1 MIMKSLM
8 QYTDFRAYL
17 RDWIAERKMEG
28 LPGSNRWFAQ
38 KLGFTSTSWL
48 TEVLKGE
55 KNLSKITVNKLSV
68 LFKHTPVEARYFEAL
83 VFFNQSRGLNERNL
97 YYEQLTGMQKLR
109 NVKTLSQDQY
119 EFFAAWYHSVVR
131 SLIGMYKFTNEYGR
145 LGSMVSPPIT
155 AHEAEESVQ
164 LLENLGMV
172 RRGDDGVLALVSSA
186 ITSGENVTSLAIT
199 NFQLETMR
207 LGQEAIDRHAKETRD
222 ISSLTVG
229 ISAPTFGKIIELL
242 SDTRK
247 RIVEM
252 SNNDADADRV
262 YQVNLQ
268 LFPLSTIDGKKRL
281 LQ

>member
-1 MIMKSLM
+1 MMKSLM

-17 RDWIAERKMEG
+17 RDWIAERKTEG
-28 LPGSNRWFAQ
+28 FPCSNRWFAQ
-38 KLGFTSTSWL
+38 KLGFTSAAWL
-48 TEVLKGE
+48 TEVLKGK

-68 LFKHTPVEARYFEAL
+68 LFKHSPVEARYFEAL
-83 VFFNQSRGLNERNL
+83 VFFNQARNLNERNL
-97 YYEQLTGMQKLR
+97 YYDQLSGMQKLR

-119 EFFAAWYHSVVR
+119 EFYAAWYHSVVR
-131 SLIGMYKFTNEYGR
+131 SLIGMYKFTNEYDR
-145 LGSMVSPPIT
+145 LSGMVSPPIT
-155 AHEAEESVQ
+155 AREAEKSVH
-164 LLENLGMV
+164 LLEKLGMV
-172 RRGDDGVLALVSSA
+172 RRGDDGALTLVSSA

-222 ISSLTVG
+222 ISTLTVG

-252 SNNDADADRV
+252 ANNDSDADRV

-268 LFPLSTIDGKKRL
+268 LFPLSTIDEKKGP
-281 LQ
+281 